1 MHRFNDPAKRLTSKD
16 ITPMDKSGRS
26 RQKPLMMH
34 LSLAAAALADPQFKK
49 NEHLD
54 EAFWQKPEGKQ
65 VKASM
70 ERVVQGIRNYQL
82 HSFKRPESVRPVV
95 WQDGAVTVLHYKSKK
110 KAKARVLV
118 IPSMINGSEI
128 LDLLPDKSLLN
139 WMAQEGFE
147 IFLLDWGDLTKDKE
161 LKSLDLAL
169 GKKMKKLLKW
179 LKPQSELPL
188 TGLGYC
194 MGGLLLAAADQLY
207 PKAFDNLCFI
217 ATPWDFKKDTKG
229 NFSESVTNW
238 AKEGLPQTMHL
249 DYMPA
254 QWLQMIFA
262 GVDASLIARKFSAF
276 ADMKQDSAEAQLF
289 VAVEDWVN
297 GGSDLPTSIVH
308 HTVGGWYIENKPMKG
323 EWVVSGE
330 VIDVKNITK
339 PSFVVVPGKDKIVPP
354 SSARPLAK
362 KIKTSTTIEPDCGH
376 ISMMIGSRAKEQV
389 WIPLRDW
396 IISQRS
402 MESNS

>member
-1 MHRFNDPAKRLTSKD
+1 MGKTGN
-16 ITPMDKSGRS
+16 S

-34 LSLAAAALADPQFKK
+34 LALAAGALADPQFQK
-49 NEHLD
+49 NQNLD
-54 EAFWQKPEGKQ
+54 DAFWQKPEGKQ

-70 ERVVQGIRNYQL
+70 EKVVQGIRNYQL
-82 HSFKRPESVRPVV
+82 HDFKRPESNKPVI
-95 WQDGAVTVLHYKSKK
+95 WQDGEVRLFHYAPKK
-110 KAKARVLV
+110 KTKARVLV

-128 LDLLPDKSLLN
+128 LDLLPDRSLLN
-139 WMAQEGFE
+139 WMTNEGFE
-147 IFLLDWGDLTKDKE
+147 LYLLDWGDLTKDKE

-207 PKAFDNLCFI
+207 PRIFDHLCFI

-262 GVDASLIARKFSAF
+262 GVDANLIARKFSAF
-276 ADMKQDSAEAQLF
+276 ADMEPKSREAQLF
-289 VAVEDWVN
+289 IAVEDWVN

-308 HTVGGWYIENKPMKG
+308 HTVGGWYLENKTMKG
-323 EWVVSGE
+323 EWSIAGE
-330 VIDVKNITK
+330 VIDVANITK

-354 SSARPLAK
+354 NSARPLGK
-362 KIKTSTTIEPDCGH
+362 KIKGAMVIEPDCGH
-376 ISMMIGSRAKEQV
+376 ISMMIGSKAEEQV

-396 IISQRS
+396 IFLQCNIRQKF
-402 MESNS
+402 

>member
-1 MHRFNDPAKRLTSKD
+1 MGKPEN
-16 ITPMDKSGRS
+16 S

-34 LSLAAAALADPQFKK
+34 LALAAGALADPQFAK
-49 NEHLD
+49 NQSLND
-54 EAFWQKPEGKQ
+54 EFWQRDEGKQ

-70 ERVVQGIRNYQL
+70 EKVVAGIRNYQL
-82 HSFKRPESVRPVV
+82 HSFKRPNANKPVI
-95 WQDGAVTVLHYKSKK
+95 WQDGEVSLFHYAAKK
-110 KAKARVLV
+110 KAKARILV

-128 LDLLPDKSLLN
+128 LDLLPGKSLLN
-139 WMAQEGFE
+139 WLAQEGFE
-147 IFLLDWGDLTKDKE
+147 VYLLDWGNLTKDKE
-161 LKSLDLAL
+161 LRSLDLAL
-169 GKKMKKLLKW
+169 GKKMKKLIKW
-179 LKPQSELPL
+179 IKAQSDLPL

-194 MGGLLLAAADQLY
+194 MGGLLLAATDQLY

-276 ADMKQDSAEAQLF
+276 ADMDQNSPEAQLF

-308 HTVGGWYIENKPMKG
+308 HTVGGWYIDNKPAKG
-323 EWVVSGE
+323 EWIIAGE
-330 VIDVKNITK
+330 VIDAKNISK
-339 PSFVVVPGKDKIVPP
+339 PSFVVVPGRDKIVPP
-354 SSARPLAK
+354 NSARPLGK
-362 KIKTSTTIEPDCGH
+362 KIRHADMIEPDCGH
-376 ISMMIGSRAKEQV
+376 ISMMIGSRAESQV

-396 IISQRS
+396 IISHCS
-402 MESNS
+402 K